1 MNKMLSGRTVIV
13 TGGGAGIGLGIVRQ
27 CVAAGARVVAF
38 EIDPAR
44 AGRIEVEGAEFRDV
58 DVSDAEG
65 LAGAISS
72 VCAESGPVSGLVNNA
87 GITIQKPIE
96 MMTVEEMDLLWKVNQ
111 RPVLIAAQAVAPH
124 MGKAGGGAI
133 VNIASNHARASDQ
146 GYEAYAGTKGAIVA
160 MTRALAWSL
169 GPRKIRVN
177 ALAPGLTMT
186 EAVSKV
192 AGAPGR
198 EAKFRSWHA
207 MGEVN
212 SVDDVGKLAAFLLS
226 DDAAAINGAEIVA
239 DQGMSA
245 RLGAI

>member
-1 MNKMLSGRTVIV
+1 MSKALSGRSVIV
-13 TGGGAGIGLGIVRQ
+13 TGGGAGIGLGVVRQ
-27 CVAAGARVVAF
+27 CVAAGASVVAF
-38 EIDPAR
+38 EINRVR
-44 AGRIEVEGAEFRDV
+44 AGQIEAEGAEFREV
-58 DVSDAEG
+58 DVADAAG
-65 LAGAISS
+65 LARAISS
-72 VCAESGPVSGLVNNA
+72 VCEQSGPVSGLVNNA

-96 MMTVEEMDLLWKVNQ
+96 QMTVEEMDLLWQVNQ
-111 RPVLIAAQAVAPH
+111 RPVLIAAQAVAPY
-124 MGKAGGGAI
+124 MAKVGGGAI

-186 EAVSKV
+186 EAVAK
-192 AGAPGR
+192 AAETPGR
-198 EAKFRSWHA
+198 DAQFRSWHA
-207 MGEVN
+207 MGKVN
-212 SVDDVGKLAAFLLS
+212 SVDDVGKLATFLLS
-226 DDAAAINGAEIVA
+226 DDAAAINGAEIIA